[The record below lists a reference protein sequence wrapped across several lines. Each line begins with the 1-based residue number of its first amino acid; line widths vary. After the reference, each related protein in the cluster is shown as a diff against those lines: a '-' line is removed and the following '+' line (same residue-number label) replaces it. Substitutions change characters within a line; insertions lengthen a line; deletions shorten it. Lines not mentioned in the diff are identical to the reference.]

1 MLESGHKY
9 RAEKL
14 GKEVCTRALGMISEL
29 EQSKIVFALFLPVLK
44 KRSISEYYTVK

>member
-9 RAEKL
+9 RAWKL
-14 GKEVCTRALGMISEL
+14 GKEACTSALSLISEL
-29 EQSKIVFALFLPVLK
+29 EQSKIVFALFLTILK